1 MAFRQAVV
9 QHKLPLVRRQLQ
21 QPQLV
26 GEGGLCH
33 AQPLG
38 RLGLGA
44 VPQHHHILHALCL
57 FKGVQVGPLDV
68 FQQAQR
74 RGLLVAVVAEDGR
87 DGGHL
92 CQPAGTEPPLPCHQL
107 VTTLD
112 LPHRDGLQQAVFPD
126 ALGQPRQLLFIKNS
140 PSLKRRGMDAFHRQG
155 VDLSGRFLPFKH
167 DSFPFR

>member
-44 VPQHHHILHALCL
+44 VPQHHHIPQALRL
-57 FKGVQVGPLDV
+57 LKGVQVFPLQIFQKAQGSGP
-68 FQQAQR
+68 
-74 RGLLVAVVAEDGR
+74 LVAVIAEDGR
-87 DGGHL
+87 DGLHL
-92 CQPAGTEPPLPCHQL
+92 CQLAGTEPPLPRHQL
-107 VTTLD
+107 IAAIGCF
-112 LPHRDGLQQAVFPD
+112 PYRDGLEQAVFPD
-126 ALGQPRQLLFIKNS
+126 ALGKPGQLLLIKAGAG
-140 PSLKRRGMDAFHRQG
+140 LKWRGPDG
-155 VDLSGRFLPFKH
+155 VDGQCVDFSR
-167 DSFPFR
+167 